1 MSSFT
6 IQSEKME
13 REYQS
18 QTLNPYRLLSGCY
31 INRIHNYENNSHIND
46 SFEMPAFT
54 PSTSMATMFS
64 TLTSFAPASS
74 SREVKKD
81 DDTPRVKDSAGVANT
96 SNSSYNTQQQSF
108 AQRYIDEIAPVSK
121 LKEYNSIA
129 MKHKE
134 VLFKEAK
141 ILKARFSDDMLESHK
156 MERTVMDISSM
167 LSEFSNLIESQSGI
181 VDTIGE
187 VSKDA
192 TESVQHTDKEL
203 LLTLQRTQSH
213 QWTMI
218 IFILGMSILLLFLD
232 VISP

>member
-1 MSSFT
+1 
-6 IQSEKME
+6 ME

-31 INRIHNYENNSHIND
+31 INRIHDYENNSHIND

-54 PSTSMATMFS
+54 PSTSMATMLS

-74 SREVKKD
+74 SREVKTD
-81 DDTPRVKDSAGVANT
+81 DDTIRVKDSAGVAHT
-96 SNSSYNTQQQSF
+96 SSSSYSTQHQSF

-121 LKEYNSIA
+121 LKEYNDIA
-129 MKHKE
+129 VKHKE

-192 TESVQHTDKEL
+192 TESAQHTDKEL

>member
-1 MSSFT
+1 
-6 IQSEKME
+6 
-13 REYQS
+13 
-18 QTLNPYRLLSGCY
+18 
-31 INRIHNYENNSHIND
+31 
-46 SFEMPAFT
+46 
-54 PSTSMATMFS
+54 
-64 TLTSFAPASS
+64 
-74 SREVKKD
+74 
-81 DDTPRVKDSAGVANT
+81 
-96 SNSSYNTQQQSF
+96 
-108 AQRYIDEIAPVSK
+108 
-121 LKEYNSIA
+121 

>member
-1 MSSFT
+1 
-6 IQSEKME
+6 ME

-31 INRIHNYENNSHIND
+31 INRIHDYENNSHIND

-64 TLTSFAPASS
+64 TLTSFAPAST
-74 SREVKKD
+74 SRDVKRD
-81 DDTPRVKDSAGVANT
+81 DDTIRVKDSAGVAHT
-96 SNSSYNTQQQSF
+96 SSTSYITQQQSF

-121 LKEYNSIA
+121 LKEYNAIA
-129 MKHKE
+129 VKHKE

-218 IFILGMSILLLFLD
+218 ISILGMSILLLFLD